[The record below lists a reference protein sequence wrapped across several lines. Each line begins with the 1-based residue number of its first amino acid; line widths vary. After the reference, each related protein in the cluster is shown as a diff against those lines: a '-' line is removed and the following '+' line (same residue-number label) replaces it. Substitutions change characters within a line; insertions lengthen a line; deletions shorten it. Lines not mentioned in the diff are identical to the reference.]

1 MKPQPSNEQGEFS
14 ELIFPELHSSSE
26 QEGPSEPTEPTFVD
40 DDEPLSLDDTAFVT
54 RSHLPEDL
62 YRKFR
67 SDMELISSLK
77 EDPNVDNC

>member
-1 MKPQPSNEQGEFS
+1 MKPQPSTAQGEFS
-14 ELIFPELHSSSE
+14 ELIFPELHSSNA
-26 QEGPSEPTEPTFVD
+26 QERPSEPTEPTFVD

-67 SDMELISSLK
+67 DMKLILPLK
-77 EDPNVDNC
+77 EDSNADNR